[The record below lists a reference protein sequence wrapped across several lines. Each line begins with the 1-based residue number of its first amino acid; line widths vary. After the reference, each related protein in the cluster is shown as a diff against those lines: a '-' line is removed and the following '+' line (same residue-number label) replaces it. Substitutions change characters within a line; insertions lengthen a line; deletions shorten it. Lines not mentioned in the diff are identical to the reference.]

1 MTDVAPAHKL
11 GDEDVSKFL
20 ATHTHLGSNK
30 CNFQMEQYMFARR
43 PDGNY
48 IINLQNTWD
57 KLVLAARAIAAVENP
72 SDVAVIGGR
81 PYAQRGL
88 LKFAAHTGSIAIA
101 GRFTP
106 GTFTNQIQR
115 AFKEPRL
122 LVVVDPYQDHQAITE
137 ASYVNIPVIAFCNSD
152 SPLKLVDIAIPCN
165 NKGKQSIGLMLW
177 MLAREVLVLRGRV
190 SRAER
195 GCHFMLDNKVIMPDL
210 YFYRD
215 QEEEETKE
223 GGDAAVADEA
233 AIGGGA
239 AAEWGQETVGVEDHG
254 VAAVGISAGLPDLH
268 AMQQQIPDWAAEAQ
282 QWTSSGTAGAV
293 GGAEDTTHQ
302 WGGAGGTW

>member
-1 MTDVAPAHKL
+1 
-11 GDEDVSKFL
+11 
-20 ATHTHLGSNK
+20 
-30 CNFQMEQYMFARR
+30 
-43 PDGNY
+43 
-48 IINLQNTWD
+48 LQNTWD
-57 KLVLAARAIAAVENP
+57 KLVLAARAIAAVETP

-106 GTFTNQIQR
+106 GVCSLVLMETRTFFPGTFTNQIQR

-122 LVVVDPYQDHQAITE
+122 LIVVDPYQDHQAITE

-223 GGDAAVADEA
+223 GGEAAVVDDA

-239 AAEWGQETVGVEDHG
+239 ATEWGQET
-254 VAAVGISAGLPDLH
+254 AVGEVRERCNWLQHFSILGSYRCGYGHLGWFA
-268 AMQQQIPDWAAEAQ
+268 
-282 QWTSSGTAGAV
+282 
-293 GGAEDTTHQ
+293 
-302 WGGAGGTW
+302 